1 MVASGSLDLLPKVL
15 ESVNNHHFW
24 IRLETVLAIVKPAS
38 NRQYAS
44 EADRAHIGHLIH
56 RWQENKAEW
65 KAFDKSEQHKDV
77 KFSELYSA

>member
-1 MVASGSLDLLPKVL
+1 MNVPARPSGS
-15 ESVNNHHFW
+15 
-24 IRLETVLAIVKPAS
+24 PAS
-38 NRQYAS
+38 NRQCAS